1 MDQVSNERP
10 ATFGLI
16 GFLLGMVSLVVVV
29 IQLSAYFEPQQKSS
43 GSAIGEFAAEIKLS
57 AKRVLSGE
65 PAPEPKP
72 APEPVSWQVKYHN
85 LITIIAL
92 TLGGF
97 AAVFGGVGL
106 FRNEPHRLPFMAVGL
121 GLSAVVM
128 HYFFWLALLICGVA
142 LLISI
147 IGNLDSIVSG

>member
-1 MDQVSNERP
+1 MTQVSTHRP

-29 IQLSAYFEPQQKSS
+29 IQLSAFFEPQKESS
-43 GSAIGEFAAEIKLS
+43 GSAIGEIAAEIKLS

-65 PAPEPKP
+65 PK
-72 APEPVSWQVKYHN
+72 PEPVPEPVPWKVKYHG
-85 LITIIAL
+85 LITVTAL
-92 TLGGF
+92 VLAGI
-97 AAVFGGVGL
+97 AAVFGGIGL
-106 FRNEPHRLPFMAVGL
+106 FRNEPHRLSFMAVGL

-142 LLISI
+142 LMISI
-147 IGNLDSIVSG
+147 IGNLDSITG